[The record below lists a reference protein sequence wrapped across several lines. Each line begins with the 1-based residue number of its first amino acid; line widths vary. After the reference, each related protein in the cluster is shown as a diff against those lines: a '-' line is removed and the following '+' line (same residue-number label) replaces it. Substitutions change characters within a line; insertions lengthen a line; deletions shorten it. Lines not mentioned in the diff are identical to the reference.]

1 MRKVITSLMAA
12 AALAVP
18 VSVASSAASPSTA
31 HAALGGCV
39 QWSIPAKT
47 KVSQSGG
54 FLMRI
59 EFIKGNWWA
68 AGFYHRNIS
77 AFEKYVFGKNDYSN
91 LASVGPIFPR
101 VKDGTLSFTINW
113 NNGSSGVYT
122 GTIGSDGR
130 VSGVTVDRNNR
141 KSRAYWTMDGRAKC
155 VRYGKTLRRS
165 AR

>member
-31 HAALGGCV
+31 HAALAGCA
-39 QWSIPAKT
+39 QWSIPAHTRLLQGKDT
-47 KVSQSGG
+47 IVS
-54 FLMRI
+54 I
-59 EFIKGNWWA
+59 EFVKGNWWA
-68 AGFYHRNIS
+68 IS
-77 AFEKYVFGKNDYSN
+77 RPLNHSD
-91 LASVGPIFPR
+91 GPSDGRWLSAIGPTFPR

-113 NNGSSGVYT
+113 NKGRSGVYT

-130 VSGVTVDRNNR
+130 VSGVTVDRYDR

-155 VRYGKTLRRS
+155 VRYNKTLRRS

>member
-1 MRKVITSLMAA
+1 
-12 AALAVP
+12 
-18 VSVASSAASPSTA
+18 
-31 HAALGGCV
+31 V

-68 AGFYHRNIS
+68 AGSTRRNIS
-77 AFEKYVFGKNDYSN
+77 AFEKYVLGKNDHGDF
-91 LASVGPIFPR
+91 LDSVGPIFPR

-122 GTIGSDGR
+122 GTIGNDGR
-130 VSGVTVDRNNR
+130 VSGVTVDRYNR
-141 KSRAYWTMDGRAKC
+141 RSRAYWKMDGRAKC